1 LGIPMVITL
10 LTDFGLTDPYVGSMK
25 GVILSVHPDIH
36 IIDITHGITPQNVD
50 EAAFVLKNAYA
61 YFPEDTVHVVVVDP
75 GVGTLR
81 AVLAVQMDRYVFLA
95 PDNGVLKYIFH
106 DKPDCRVFRVTNT
119 SYFSEHVS
127 RTFHGRDIFAPVAA
141 HIARGLA
148 PEKLGEPFHDY
159 IKGSV
164 KKPVLGTDEIS
175 GDILYIDTFGNAVS
189 NIDESLLAG
198 REIKEI
204 RIKGHT
210 FHTLS
215 ETYNDVS
222 AGKPLALI
230 GSSGTV
236 EISVN
241 QGYAIEKLNLRTGD
255 RVIVTFE

>member
-1 LGIPMVITL
+1 MVITL

-36 IIDITHGITPQNVD
+36 IVDITHGITPQNVD

-61 YFPEDTVHVVVVDP
+61 YFPENTVHVVVVDP
-75 GVGTLR
+75 GVGTQR
-81 AVLAVQMDRYVFLA
+81 AVLAVQTDRYLFLA

-106 DKPDCRVFRVTNT
+106 EEPECRVFRVTNA

-127 RTFHGRDIFAPVAA
+127 RTFHGRDVFAPVAA
-141 HIARGLA
+141 HVARGLA

-159 IKGSV
+159 IKGTV
-164 KKPVLGTDEIS
+164 KKPIQETDEIS
-175 GDILYIDTFGNAVS
+175 GEILYIDQFGNAVS
-189 NIDESLLAG
+189 NIDESLLTG

-210 FHTLS
+210 FHALCK
-215 ETYNDVS
+215 TYHDVS
-222 AGKPLALI
+222 TGQPLTLI

-241 QGYAIEKLNLRTGD
+241 RGHADEQLNLQTGD
-255 RVIVTFE
+255 RVTVTFI

>member
-1 LGIPMVITL
+1 MVISL
-10 LTDFGLTDPYVGSMK
+10 LTDFGLTDHYVGSMK

-36 IIDITHGITPQNVD
+36 IVDITHGITPQNVD
-50 EAAFVLKNAYA
+50 EAAFVLKNAYT
-61 YFPEDTVHVVVVDP
+61 YFPENTVHVVVVDP
-75 GVGTLR
+75 GVGTRR
-81 AVLAVQMDRYVFLA
+81 AVLAVQTDRYVFLA

-106 DKPDCRVFRVTNT
+106 DEPDCRVFRVTNA

-127 RTFHGRDIFAPVAA
+127 RTFQGRDIFAPIGA
-141 HIARGLA
+141 HMAQGLA

-159 IKGSV
+159 VKGTV
-164 KKPVLGTDEIS
+164 KKPIQGTSEIS
-175 GDILYIDTFGNAVS
+175 GDILYIDIFGNGVT

-222 AGKPLALI
+222 AGKPLSLI
-230 GSSGTV
+230 GSSGTL

-241 QGYAIEKLNLRTGD
+241 RGHADEQLNLRTGD
-255 RVIVTFE
+255 QVTVTFI

>member
-1 LGIPMVITL
+1 MVITL

-25 GVILSVHPDIH
+25 GVILSIHPDVH

-50 EAAFVLKNAYA
+50 EAAFVLKNTYA
-61 YFPEDTVHVVVVDP
+61 YFPEHTVHVVVVDP
-75 GVGTLR
+75 GVGTRR
-81 AVLAVQMDRYVFLA
+81 AVLAVQTDRYMFLA

-106 DKPDCRVFRVTNT
+106 DEPDCRVFRVTNT
-119 SYFSEHVS
+119 SYFSKHVS

-141 HIARGLA
+141 HIAQGLA

-159 IKGSV
+159 IKGTV
-164 KKPVLGTDEIS
+164 KKPVQGKDEIS
-175 GDILYIDTFGNAVS
+175 GDILYIDKFGNAVS
-189 NIDESLLAG
+189 NIEESLLAN

-204 RIKGHT
+204 RIKGYT
-210 FHTLS
+210 FHALS

-230 GSSGTV
+230 GSNGTV

-241 QGYAIEKLNLRTGD
+241 KGHAVEQLNLRTGD
-255 RVIVTFE
+255 PVTVTFA